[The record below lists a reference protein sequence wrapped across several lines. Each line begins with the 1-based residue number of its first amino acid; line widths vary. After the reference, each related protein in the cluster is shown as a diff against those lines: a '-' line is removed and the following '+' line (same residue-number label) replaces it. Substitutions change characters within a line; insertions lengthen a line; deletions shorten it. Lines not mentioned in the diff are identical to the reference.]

1 MVSPDVGDAKW
12 NSIPMEQASQIEII
26 KGASSVLY
34 GSGAL
39 NGTISLQERIP
50 KTKS

>member
-1 MVSPDVGDAKW
+1 MVSPDVGDIKW
-12 NSIPMEQASQIEII
+12 NAIPLEQCSQIEVI

-39 NGTISLQERIP
+39 NGTIA
-50 KTKS
+50 